1 VRTLRTDCGVPR
13 CSNRAAAF
21 IHLGKE
27 TKAIKDAEQAIEL
40 KPDWAKGYFR
50 KGAAL
55 AALRKWDESIQM
67 LEKALEVDPKSKE
80 IATVLRE
87 TTRKR
92 NAEKGEAKRAEG
104 KGSGFKFDLSKSTSD
119 TTKTAKDAPK
129 DSIPVHI
136 PAPQDTG
143 REFVGCGTQSIVEQ
157 FLTNSLTSAVTQF
170 ASQGELKSVVYVQP
184 ATPGGELQVI
194 GVEAGFD
201 SPQANQQ
208 CCDFLRS
215 YAIENKALAM
225 IVLAEKRNVAYPQ
238 VWKGSKT
245 KSQWKWSEKEHG
257 IFMQLDALA
266 VGAVNAVP
274 ERKVWFIPTGTNKL
288 APRPGEPVQLD
299 IDLFAIMPPLLKAPN
314 A

>member
-1 VRTLRTDCGVPR
+1 MRW

-27 TKAIKDAEQAIEL
+27 SKAIQDANKAIEL

-55 AALRKWDESIQM
+55 AALRKWDESISM
-67 LEKALEVDPKSKE
+67 LEKAMEVDPKSKE
-80 IATVLRE
+80 VASMLRE

-92 NAEKGEAKRAEG
+92 NADRAEARRG
-104 KGSGFKFDLSKSTSD
+104 DKGSSFKFDLSSKSSSD
-119 TTKTAKDAPK
+119 PAGSAKEND
-129 DSIPVHI
+129 IPVHI

-143 REFVGCGTQSIVEQ
+143 RTSVVQPLCASQSTVEQ
-157 FLTNSLTSAVTQF
+157 FLTNSLTSAITQF
-170 ASQGELKSVVYVQP
+170 ASQGEVKSVVYVQP
-184 ATPGGELQVI
+184 ATKGAEMQVI

-201 SPQANQQ
+201 SPEANSQ

-215 YAIENKALAM
+215 YALENKALAM
-225 IVLAEKRNVAYPQ
+225 IVLAEKKNIAYPQ
-238 VWKGSKT
+238 IWTGSKS
-245 KSQWKWSEKEHG
+245 KAQWQWKESEHG

-266 VGAVNAVP
+266 VGALNAVP
-274 ERKVWFIPTGTNKL
+274 ERKLWFIPTGSGKG
-288 APRPGEPVQLD
+288 ARPGDPVQLD
-299 IDLFAIMPPLLKAPN
+299 IDLFAIMPPLLKAR